1 MLEEGASARIYICCL
16 ANGRLANGARSFAGD
31 FAPDSAANSA
41 GDFAPDFAADFAGL
55 FVGEFSG
62 EFVGNEVVCV
72 VRFGK
77 QKARGKALLETA
89 EVIFRSEDG
98 ALRLKLA
105 FADLKSASAADGELR
120 LETAEGP
127 AIFQL
132 GANATKWCEKILHPK
147 TRLEKLGIKPN
158 AAVSLVG
165 DFDADFLGEL
175 RSVTKNV
182 SVTGSNRGKAGPGAD
197 VDAEWI
203 FFAADS
209 SKDLSQVGKL
219 AKGLKGA
226 AALWVVYPKGQKQIT
241 ENDVL
246 AAGRKCGLKDIKVV
260 GFSAPH
266 TALKFVIPVE
276 NR

>member
-1 MLEEGASARIYICCL
+1 MLEEGASARIYIW
-16 ANGRLANGARSFAGD
+16 RLANDRLANSVRNSGGEFARDFAANFAGD
-31 FAPDSAANSA
+31 FT
-41 GDFAPDFAADFAGL
+41 PDFAADFAGL

-62 EFVGNEVVCV
+62 GFVGNEVVCV

-98 ALRLKLA
+98 ALRLKLP
-105 FADLKSASAADGELR
+105 FGDLKSASAADGELR

-132 GANATKWCEKILHPK
+132 GANAAKWCEKILHPK
-147 TRLEKLGIKPN
+147 TRVEKLGIKAN

-182 SVTGSNRGKAGPGAD
+182 NVTGDNKGKAGPGAD
-197 VDAEWI
+197 AEWI
-203 FFAADS
+203 FFSVAS
-209 SKDLSQVGKL
+209 SKDLSQVAKL

-226 AALWVVYPKGQKQIT
+226 AGLWILYPKGQKQIT

-260 GFSAPH
+260 GFSPTH

>member
-1 MLEEGASARIYICCL
+1 MLEEGASARIYIW
-16 ANGRLANGARSFAGD
+16 RLANGVKNFARD
-31 FAPDSAANSA
+31 FARVFAAN
-41 GDFAPDFAADFAGL
+41 FAGL
-55 FVGEFSG
+55 FAGEFSG
-62 EFVGNEVVCV
+62 DFVGNEVVCV

-132 GANATKWCEKILHPK
+132 GANAAKWCEKILHPK
-147 TRLEKLGIKPN
+147 TRVEKLGIKAN
-158 AAVSLVG
+158 AAVSLMG
-165 DFDADFLGEL
+165 DFDADFLTEL

-182 SVTGSNRGKAGPGAD
+182 SIPRDNRGKAGA
-197 VDAEWI
+197 DAEWI
-203 FFAADS
+203 FFSVDR
-209 SKDLSQVGKL
+209 SKDLSQVAKL
-219 AKGLKGA
+219 AKSLKGA
-226 AALWVVYPKGQKQIT
+226 AGLWIVYPKGQKQIT

-246 AAGRKCGLKDIKVV
+246 AAGRKCGLKDVKVV
-260 GFSAPH
+260 GFSTTH
-266 TALKFVIPVE
+266 TALKFVIPLSD
-276 NR
+276 R

>member
-1 MLEEGASARIYICCL
+1 MLEEGASARIYIW
-16 ANGRLANGARSFAGD
+16 RLANGVENFAGD
-31 FAPDSAANSA
+31 FARDFAANFA
-41 GDFAPDFAADFAGL
+41 GDFAPDFAANSGGDFAADFLG
-55 FVGEFSG
+55 V
-62 EFVGNEVVCV
+62 FVGNEVVCV

-132 GANATKWCEKILHPK
+132 GANAAKWCEKILHPK
-147 TRLEKLGIKPN
+147 TRVEKLGVKAN

-182 SVTGSNRGKAGPGAD
+182 SVAGDNRGAGA
-197 VDAEWI
+197 DAEWI
-203 FFAADS
+203 FFSADS
-209 SKDLSQVGKL
+209 SKDLSQV
-219 AKGLKGA
+219 A
-226 AALWVVYPKGQKQIT
+226 
-241 ENDVL
+241 
-246 AAGRKCGLKDIKVV
+246 R
-260 GFSAPH
+260 
-266 TALKFVIPVE
+266 
-276 NR
+276 

>member
-1 MLEEGASARIYICCL
+1 LAPREWREEFSRRFC
-16 ANGRLANGARSFAGD
+16 
-31 FAPDSAANSA
+31 
-41 GDFAPDFAADFAGL
+41 AGL
-55 FVGEFSG
+55 CREFCGAFSWEFLG
-62 EFVGNEVVCV
+62 VFVGNEAVCV

-98 ALRLKLA
+98 ALRLKIP

-132 GANATKWCEKILHPK
+132 GANAAKWCEKILHPK
-147 TRLEKLGIKPN
+147 TRMEKLGIKAN

-165 DFDADFLGEL
+165 DFDADFVAEL

-182 SVTGSNRGKAGPGAD
+182 NVLADNRGKTGA
-197 VDAEWI
+197 DAEWI
-203 FFAADS
+203 FFSVDS
-209 SKDLSQVGKL
+209 SKDLSQVAKL
-219 AKGLKGA
+219 AKSLKGA
-226 AALWVVYPKGQKQIT
+226 AALWIVYPKGQKQIT

-246 AAGRKCGLKDIKVV
+246 AAARKCGLKDIKVV
-260 GFSAPH
+260 GFSPTH